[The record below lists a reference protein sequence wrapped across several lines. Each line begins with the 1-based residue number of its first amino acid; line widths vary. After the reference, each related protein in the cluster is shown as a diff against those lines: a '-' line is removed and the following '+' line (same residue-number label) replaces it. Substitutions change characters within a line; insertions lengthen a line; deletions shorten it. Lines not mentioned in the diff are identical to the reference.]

1 MSLAPVYVFC
11 SDDPFLKSDRSGAI
25 LQQARKEL
33 PEAGLLIFTNDD
45 FSTGSKANL
54 ARLENELIDPGL
66 FGGDRIIKIYLNALN
81 STAIQV
87 LQLLAKRPR
96 PGVVC
101 IVELPRIVKSLV
113 PAKAEP
119 YTEDLKGTTDTK
131 AKHIF
136 AFLKNIGSI
145 IEILYAPVGREFT
158 QWICQRAR
166 FYGFN
171 IQNDAA
177 DFLTLSCEGNLVAV
191 DQFYQLIKLSSDT
204 NEISLDLASKFLSS
218 NSRYSGFEFAE
229 AVLAPDT
236 MRALNI
242 LYSVCQTNANISS
255 VVSMIVSNFDR
266 VLAAVSA
273 TQMNSK
279 MMRGTVDFREKA
291 NFFRSLYI
299 SVPSAQDAVLKAAR
313 KMPKDF
319 FDYLESEL
327 SRAAKALQYF
337 DESTAY
343 QCLQNMAV
351 SVANTCVRDLKE
363 L

>member
-11 SDDPFLKSDRSGAI
+11 SDDPFLKSDRSSAI
-25 LQQARKEL
+25 LKQARNEL
-33 PEAGLLIFTNDD
+33 PEAGFLIFTNDD
-45 FSTGSKANL
+45 FSSGSKANL
-54 ARLENELIDPGL
+54 SRLENELIDPGL

-81 STAIQV
+81 AIALQV
-87 LQLLAKRPR
+87 LQLLAKRSR

-119 YTEDLKGTTDTK
+119 YKEDLKATGDAK

-136 AFLKNIGSI
+136 AFLKDIGSV
-145 IEILYAPVGREFT
+145 IEILYAPTGRDFT
-158 QWICQRAR
+158 QWIVQRAKH
-166 FYGFN
+166 YGFN

-204 NEISLDLASKFLSS
+204 NDISLELASSFLSS

-242 LYSVCQTNANISS
+242 LYSVCKTNTNIST
-255 VVSMIVSNFDR
+255 VVSMIISNFDR

-273 TQMNSK
+273 THKNPK
-279 MMRGTVDFREKA
+279 MMSGSVDFREKA

-313 KMPKDF
+313 KMPQDF

-327 SRAAKALQYF
+327 ARASKAIQYF

-351 SVANTCVRDLKE
+351 SVANTSVRELKE

>member
-11 SDDPFLKSDRSGAI
+11 SDDPFLKSDRSSAI
-25 LQQARKEL
+25 LKQARNEL
-33 PEAGLLIFTNDD
+33 PEAGFLIFTNDD
-45 FSTGSKANL
+45 FSSGSKANL
-54 ARLENELIDPGL
+54 SRLENELIDPGL

-81 STAIQV
+81 AIALQV
-87 LQLLAKRPR
+87 LQLLAKRSR

-119 YTEDLKGTTDTK
+119 YKEDLKATGDAK

-136 AFLKNIGSI
+136 AFLKDIGSV
-145 IEILYAPVGREFT
+145 IEILYAPTGRDFT
-158 QWICQRAR
+158 QWIVQRAKH
-166 FYGFN
+166 YGFN

-204 NEISLDLASKFLSS
+204 NDISLELASSFLSS

-242 LYSVCQTNANISS
+242 LYSVCETHKNP
-255 VVSMIVSNFDR
+255 
-266 VLAAVSA
+266 
-273 TQMNSK
+273 K
-279 MMRGTVDFREKA
+279 MMSGSVDFREKA

-313 KMPKDF
+313 KMPQDF

-327 SRAAKALQYF
+327 ARASKAIQYF

-351 SVANTCVRDLKE
+351 SVANTSVRELKE